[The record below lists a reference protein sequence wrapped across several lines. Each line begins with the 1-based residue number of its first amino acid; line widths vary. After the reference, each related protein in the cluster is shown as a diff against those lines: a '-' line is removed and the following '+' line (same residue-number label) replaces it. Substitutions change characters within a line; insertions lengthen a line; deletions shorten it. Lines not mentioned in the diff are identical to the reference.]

1 MNSRVRVLG
10 TLNDVTAVVNLI
22 GVDVVRG
29 ANTVLDG
36 VDWSIETGQRWAILG
51 PNGAGKTTLLE
62 LLASRRHPSSG
73 QVDLLG
79 EKLGQSDVFELRPRI
94 GLASASLTGAIPGRE
109 TARDTVVTA
118 AWAVTG
124 RWREE
129 YETEDVQRAQA
140 LLDAMGV
147 GSLADRRLD
156 SLSEGENKRVLIA
169 RALMT
174 DPELLL
180 LDEPAA
186 GLDVGAREDL
196 VDRLGALASDPAAPT
211 TVMVTHHLEEIP
223 ADFTHALLLRE
234 GKVVAAGPIEEALT
248 TANLT
253 ETFGLPLVAMRI
265 GSRWGARTWR
275 T

>member
-1 MNSRVRVLG
+1 M
-10 TLNDVTAVVNLI
+10 AVVNLL

-29 ANTVLDG
+29 ANRVLEG
-36 VDWSIETGQRWAILG
+36 VDWSVEAGQRWAILG

-62 LLASRRHPSSG
+62 LLAARRHPSSG
-73 QVDLLG
+73 QADLLG
-79 EKLGQSDVFELRPRI
+79 ERLGQADVFELRPRI
-94 GLASASLTGAIPGRE
+94 GLASASLTEAIPGRE

-129 YETEDVQRAQA
+129 YESEDVQRAQA
-140 LLDAMGV
+140 LLDTMGV

-156 SLSEGENKRVLIA
+156 SLSEGEYKRVLIA

-186 GLDVGAREDL
+186 GLDVGAREGL

-223 ADFTHALLLRE
+223 ADFTHALLLRG
-234 GKVVAAGPIEEALT
+234 GKVVAAGPIEETLT

-275 T
+275 R

>member
-1 MNSRVRVLG
+1 MNSRVRVVG
-10 TLNDVTAVVNLI
+10 TLSGVMAVVNLLD
-22 GVDVVRG
+22 VDVVRG
-29 ANTVLDG
+29 AKRVLEG
-36 VDWSIETGQRWAILG
+36 VDWSVEAGQRWAILG

-62 LLASRRHPSSG
+62 LLAARRHPSSG
-73 QVDLLG
+73 QADLLG
-79 EKLGQSDVFELRPRI
+79 ERLGQADVFELRPRI
-94 GLASASLTGAIPGRE
+94 GLASASLTEAIPGRE

-129 YETEDVQRAQA
+129 YESEDVQRAQA
-140 LLDAMGV
+140 LLDTMGV

-156 SLSEGENKRVLIA
+156 SLSEGEYKRVLIA

-186 GLDVGAREDL
+186 GLDVGAREGL

-223 ADFTHALLLRE
+223 ADFTHALLLRG
-234 GKVVAAGPIEEALT
+234 GKVVAAGPIEETLT

-275 T
+275 R